1 MSFPLLHAQDTLS
14 FASDNY
20 AGVHPHIMA
29 ALETANGGHV
39 SAYGNDPYTAHLHTL
54 IRQHFGEQAEA
65 WPVFN
70 GTGANVLGLQALLPR
85 WGAVVCAES
94 AHIHQDENAAPQ
106 AVGGLKLWT
115 VPTPDGKLT
124 PELIARQAHGW
135 GNEHRAQPLAVYLS
149 QSTEC
154 GTCYQIEEIRAIADY
169 AHRHGM
175 AVFMDGA
182 RLANAAAFLDTDLKT
197 LSTDAGVDLLSFGG
211 TKNGL
216 MFGECL
222 VVCRPEA
229 VSGLAYLRKI
239 NLQLASK
246 MRFISAQLIALLE
259 SGLWRQNAEHANRMA
274 QRLAAGLRQNGAA
287 NILYPVEANAVFAQ
301 LPPDAAARARRHFD
315 FYDWDQQGTV
325 RLMCSYD
332 TQPEHVDALLA
343 AIRG

>member
-1 MSFPLLHAQDTLS
+1 MFASLHDSHSLS

-20 AGVHPHIMA
+20 AGVHPQIMA
-29 ALETANGGHV
+29 ALAAANGGHV
-39 SAYGNDPYTAHLHTL
+39 SAYGSDPYTGRLQAL
-54 IRQHFGEQAEA
+54 IRRHFGEQAQA

-124 PELIARQAHGW
+124 PELVAQQAHGW

-154 GTCYQIEEIRAIADY
+154 GTCYRIEEIRAIADY
-169 AHRHGM
+169 AHAHGM
-175 AVFMDGA
+175 ALFMDGA
-182 RLANAAAFLDTDLKT
+182 RLANAAAFLGCDLKT
-197 LSTDAGVDLLSFGG
+197 LSTEAGVDLLSFGG

-229 VSGLAYLRKI
+229 VAGLAYLRKI

-246 MRFISAQLIALLE
+246 MRFISAQFIALLE
-259 SGLWRQNAEHANRMA
+259 DGLWRQNAEHANRMA
-274 QRLAAGLRQNGAA
+274 QRLAEGLRQYGGAD
-287 NILYPVEANAVFAQ
+287 ILYAVEANAVFAK
-301 LPPDAAARARRHFD
+301 LPPEAVARARGHFD
-315 FYDWDQQGTV
+315 FYDWDQHGTV
-325 RLMCSYD
+325 RLMCSFD
-332 TQPEHVDALLA
+332 TQAEHVDALLA
-343 AIRG
+343 AICG

>member
-1 MSFPLLHAQDTLS
+1 MSFPLLHTRHTFS

-20 AGVHPHIMA
+20 AGVHPQIMA
-29 ALETANGGHV
+29 ALAAANGGHV
-39 SAYGNDPYTAHLHTL
+39 SAYGNDPYTAHLQAL
-54 IRQHFGEQAEA
+54 IRRHFGEQAQA

-124 PELIARQAHGW
+124 PDLIAQQAHGW

-154 GTCYQIEEIRAIADY
+154 GTCYRIEEIRAIADY
-169 AHRHGM
+169 ARDHGM
-175 AVFMDGA
+175 ALFMDGA
-182 RLANAAAFLDTDLKT
+182 RLANAAAFLGCDLKT
-197 LSTDAGVDLLSFGG
+197 LSSEAGVDLLSFGG

-229 VSGLAYLRKI
+229 VAGLAYLRKI

-246 MRFISAQLIALLE
+246 MRFISAQFIALLE
-259 SGLWRQNAEHANRMA
+259 DDLWRQNAEHANRMA
-274 QRLAAGLRQNGAA
+274 QRLAEGLRQHGGAE
-287 NILYPVEANAVFAQ
+287 ILYAVEANAVFAK
-301 LPPDAAARARRHFD
+301 LPPDAVARARRHFD
-315 FYDWDQQGTV
+315 FYDWDQHGTV
-325 RLMCSYD
+325 RLMCSFD
-332 TQPEHVDALLA
+332 TQAEHVDTLLA
-343 AIRG
+343 AICG